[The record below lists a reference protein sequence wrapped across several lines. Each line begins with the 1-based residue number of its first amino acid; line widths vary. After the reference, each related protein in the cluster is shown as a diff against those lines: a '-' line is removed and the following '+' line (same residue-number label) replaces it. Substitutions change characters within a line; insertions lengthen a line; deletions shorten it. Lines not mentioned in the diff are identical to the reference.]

1 MSARELRGLAAA
13 PGVAVG
19 SVRLL
24 ETPEPDDGAFRGHAL
39 EQARALAALE
49 READELR
56 ARADRL
62 RSDGLAAEAEI
73 LEANR
78 LIALDPLLQADV
90 ERLTRKL
97 TATEALRVAT
107 DRSAELLAA
116 LPDPLL
122 AARAADVRELGRR
135 TARILAGGPKHATAG
150 GPTVLVAHDL
160 GPADVA
166 ELRESG
172 QTTVGIALAAG
183 AATSHAAIMARSLGL
198 PMVVGAGD
206 ALLAAV
212 DSTTLVVDGDEG
224 IAYLEPDDI
233 REAWARAQMNR
244 LAQAQKKFARERA
257 LPPVTRDGHWITLL
271 GNAATAVEVRA
282 VLAAEAEGIGLLRT
296 ELAFLDAQGWP
307 SEEQHAAALAPLLAL
322 LHGQV
327 ATVRVLDFGEDKTPP
342 FLAGTEARGIALLLE
357 HPDALAAQLRAL
369 VRVAGDAALR
379 VLVPLVE
386 TPAQLRAVRTL
397 LRAAGG
403 AGETTP
409 LGAMIETPEAAH
421 RVRELALD
429 ADFISIGT
437 NDLVQY
443 TLGLDRTKPLA
454 TARSAADPAVLR
466 LVAET
471 VAGAHDAGLTV
482 EVCGEAAS
490 VPELAVI
497 FVGLGVDELSVSPAG
512 LDEVR
517 SAVRAISAA
526 AAGEVAA
533 RALCAASADEAIAL
547 AQPLLSDEARDEQSE
562 LFGGL
567 DGVVA

>member
-19 SVRLL
+19 RVRLL
-24 ETPEPDDGAFRGHAL
+24 EAPEPDVGAFRGHAL
-39 EQARALAALE
+39 EQARALGALE

-56 ARADRL
+56 ARADKL
-62 RSDGLAAEAEI
+62 RSDGLAEEAEI

-78 LIALDPLLQADV
+78 LIALDPLLRADV

-97 TATEALRVAT
+97 TATAALRVAT
-107 DRSAELLAA
+107 DRNAELLGA

-135 TARILAGGPKHATAG
+135 TARILVGGPQHETG
-150 GPTVLVAHDL
+150 GEPTVLVAHDL

-198 PMVVGAGD
+198 PMVVGAGE
-206 ALLAAV
+206 ALLSAAEG
-212 DSTTLVVDGDEG
+212 TTLVVDGDEG
-224 IAYLEPDDI
+224 VAHLEPDDL

-257 LPPVTRDGHWITLL
+257 LPPVTRDGHWISLL

-307 SEEQHAAALAPLLAL
+307 NEEEHAAALAPLLAL
-322 LHGQV
+322 LRGQI
-327 ATVRVLDFGEDKTPP
+327 ATVRVLDFGDDKTPP
-342 FLAGTEARGIALLLE
+342 FLAGTAERGIALLLE

-369 VRVAGDAALR
+369 IRVAGDAALR

-397 LRAAGG
+397 LRAASG
-403 AGETTP
+403 AGETPP

-454 TARSAADPAVLR
+454 TARSAADPEVLR

-490 VPELAVI
+490 VPELAVL
-497 FVGLGVDELSVSPAG
+497 FVGLGVDELSVSPAR

-517 SAVRAISAA
+517 SAVRAISAD
-526 AAGEVAA
+526 AAGEAAA
-533 RALCAASADEAIAL
+533 RALRAASADEALAL
-547 AQPLLSDEARDEQSE
+547 TRPLLSDEARDEQSE

>member
-1 MSARELRGLAAA
+1 
-13 PGVAVG
+13 
-19 SVRLL
+19 
-24 ETPEPDDGAFRGHAL
+24 
-39 EQARALAALE
+39 
-49 READELR
+49 
-56 ARADRL
+56 
-62 RSDGLAAEAEI
+62 
-73 LEANR
+73 
-78 LIALDPLLQADV
+78 
-90 ERLTRKL
+90 
-97 TATEALRVAT
+97 
-107 DRSAELLAA
+107 
-116 LPDPLL
+116 
-122 AARAADVRELGRR
+122 
-135 TARILAGGPKHATAG
+135 
-150 GPTVLVAHDL
+150 VLVAHDL

-198 PMVVGAGD
+198 PMVVGAGE

-212 DSTTLVVDGDEG
+212 DGTTLVVDGDEG

-244 LAQAQKKFARERA
+244 LAEAQKKFARERA

-307 SEEQHAAALAPLLAL
+307 SEEEHAATLAPLLAL

-369 VRVAGDAALR
+369 IRVAGDAALR

-482 EVCGEAAS
+482 EICGEAAS
-490 VPELAVI
+490 VPELAVL
-497 FVGLGVDELSVSPAG
+497 FVGLGVDELSVSPAR

-526 AAGEVAA
+526 AAGEAAA

-547 AQPLLSDEARDEQSE
+547 AQPLLSGEARDEQSE

>member
-1 MSARELRGLAAA
+1 
-13 PGVAVG
+13 
-19 SVRLL
+19 
-24 ETPEPDDGAFRGHAL
+24 
-39 EQARALAALE
+39 
-49 READELR
+49 
-56 ARADRL
+56 
-62 RSDGLAAEAEI
+62 
-73 LEANR
+73 
-78 LIALDPLLQADV
+78 
-90 ERLTRKL
+90 
-97 TATEALRVAT
+97 
-107 DRSAELLAA
+107 
-116 LPDPLL
+116 
-122 AARAADVRELGRR
+122 
-135 TARILAGGPKHATAG
+135 
-150 GPTVLVAHDL
+150 VLVAHDL

-172 QTTVGIALAAG
+172 QATVGIALAAG

-198 PMVVGAGD
+198 PMVVGAGE

-224 IAYLEPDDI
+224 VAYLEPDDM

-307 SEEQHAAALAPLLAL
+307 SEEEHAAALAPLLAL

-369 VRVAGDAALR
+369 LRVAGDAALR

-397 LRAAGG
+397 LRAASG

-443 TLGLDRTKPLA
+443 TLGLDRTMPLA

-482 EVCGEAAS
+482 EICGEAAS
-490 VPELAVI
+490 VPELAVL
-497 FVGLGVDELSVSPAG
+497 FVGLGVDELSVSPAR

-526 AAGEVAA
+526 AAGEAAA

-547 AQPLLSDEARDEQSE
+547 ARPLLSDEARDEQSE

>member
-13 PGVAVG
+13 AGVAVG
-19 SVRLL
+19 RVRKLDA
-24 ETPEPDDGAFRGHAL
+24 PGPDDGAFRGHEV
-39 EQARALAALE
+39 EQARALGALE

-56 ARADRL
+56 ARAARL

-78 LIALDPLLQADV
+78 LIALDPLLRADV
-90 ERLTRKL
+90 ERLTSTL
-97 TATEALRVAT
+97 TASAALRLAT
-107 DRSAELLAA
+107 DRNAELLDE

-135 TARILAGGPKHATAG
+135 TARLLAGAAAHAVGDEPA
-150 GPTVLVAHDL
+150 VLVAHDL
-160 GPADVA
+160 GPADVV

-172 QTTVGIALAAG
+172 QKTVGIALAAG

-206 ALLAAV
+206 ALLSAPEGTV
-212 DSTTLVVDGDEG
+212 LVVDGDEG
-224 IAYLEPDDI
+224 IAYLEPNET
-233 REAWARAQMNR
+233 RESWARAQMQR
-244 LAQAQKKFARERA
+244 LAQAQETFARERA
-257 LPPVTRDGHWITLL
+257 LPPVTRDGQWISLL

-282 VLAAEAEGIGLLRT
+282 VLEAEAEGIGLLRT
-296 ELAFLDAQGWP
+296 ELAFLDATEWP
-307 SEEQHAAALAPLLAL
+307 SEEEHAAALAPLLAL
-322 LHGQV
+322 LHGQA

-342 FLAGTEARGIALLLE
+342 FLTGTSKRGIELMLE

-369 VRVAGDAALR
+369 VRVAGDAVLR
-379 VLVPLVE
+379 VLLPLVE

-397 LRAAGG
+397 LRAAS
-403 AGETTP
+403 GERSAPP
-409 LGAMIETPEAAH
+409 LGAMIETPEAVR
-421 RVRELALD
+421 RVRELVLD

-471 VAGAHDAGLTV
+471 VAGAHEAGLTV

-490 VPELAVI
+490 VPELAVL
-497 FVGLGVDELSVSPAG
+497 FVGLGVDELSVSPARV
-512 LDEVR
+512 DEVR
-517 SAVRAISAA
+517 SAVRSISAEAAGEAA
-526 AAGEVAA
+526 AA
-533 RALCAASADEAIAL
+533 ALQAASADEAIAL
-547 AQPLLSDEARDEQSE
+547 ARPLLSDEARDEQSH